1 MTVTQSGQKHIGH
14 EGVMTITQFRGGY
27 RDSVDGG
34 EGAQLW
40 SNIFNN

>member
-1 MTVTQSGQKHIGH
+1 MTVAQSGQKHIGH

-34 EGAQLW
+34 RGGSVMEQY
-40 SNIFNN
+40 FQ